1 MVGILNGSETKSIL
15 FYCDEIK
22 GSVNSQTMKEH
33 FLKSLNLLFKNQT
46 NYNQIYLIITDQAN
60 YNLTFVKNLKTSK
73 LFPNL
78 MHITCLAHC
87 LHRISDKIRKIYP
100 KADNFVKNFK
110 KYFRPVQVQ
119 NFYKIK
125 SKLPIPPSYI
135 NTRWTT
141 WLKTVKYYYDN
152 FSKVKK
158 YVNISDIKQNS
169 YLKTVRKLINS
180 KNFKR
185 ELSIINKYNFLSV
198 YIEKLENPK
207 LTLKQSFNL
216 IKLTHN
222 FMKDKRIL
230 NGLNFSLKRN
240 PDLLKLLN
248 YIKTDSDLIYA
259 PLVSVDVERS
269 FSVLK
274 YITMNRNNISLNNL
288 RKYVIIKYN
297 KFQSN
302 DIH

>member
-1 MVGILNGSETKSIL
+1 MVGILNESETKSML

-22 GSVNSQTMKEH
+22 GSANSQNMKVH
-33 FLKSLNLLFKNQT
+33 FLKSLNLLFKNQI
-46 NYNQIYLIITDQAN
+46 NYNQIYLIVTDQAN
-60 YNLTFVKNLKTSK
+60 YNLTFGQNLKNSK

-100 KADNFVKNFK
+100 KTDSFVKSFK

-125 SKLPIPPSYI
+125 SELPIPPNYI

-169 YLKTVRKLINS
+169 YLKTIRRIINS
-180 KNFKR
+180 KNFRR
-185 ELSIINKYNFLSV
+185 ELNIIDKYNFLLAF
-198 YIEKLENPK
+198 IKKLESPK
-207 LTLKQSFNL
+207 LTVNQSYNL
-216 IKLTHN
+216 IKLTYN
-222 FMKDKRIL
+222 FIKDRRIL
-230 NGLNFSLKRN
+230 KGLNFSLKRN
-240 PDLLKLLN
+240 PDLYKLLD

-288 RKYVIIKYN
+288 KKHVIIKYN
-297 KFQSN
+297 KF
-302 DIH
+302 